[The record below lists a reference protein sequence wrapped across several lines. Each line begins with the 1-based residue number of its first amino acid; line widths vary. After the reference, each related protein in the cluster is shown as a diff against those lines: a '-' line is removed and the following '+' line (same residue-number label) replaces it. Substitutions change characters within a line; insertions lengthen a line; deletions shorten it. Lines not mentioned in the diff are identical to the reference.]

1 MNWARAV
8 SKAAH
13 ESTGTEVRFRFCPPT
28 LPYITSRQDLIRR
41 SGLVEDPKWELS
53 ILANVSGFYQK
64 LLRDY
69 LQGELPVHPGLED
82 EAIHQAHA
90 NLREVLGKM
99 HRWLQLLDMAISPA
113 MVRQGLTMDTD
124 PEIAEALIRYYTRK
138 REFADSDRD
147 KTDLVA
153 TFLYR
158 HPRVPGQWERRG
170 YGLDGS
176 LPLSPFEIAL
186 IEILADSDTPLLPEE
201 HVQLLREFEPLR
213 EQIQGFVN
221 FNALIDSGIL
231 SRVRELKQ
239 SFGRAF
245 HHPGVLATISPYNVV
260 SGARFDE
267 LFGVAIGEIK
277 SFAKAVEELG
287 GSILSNI
294 DGVDV
299 TVEHVQALQEGE
311 LLKIDYVEALDKFR
325 RVSKLKKEIDK
336 RPRIRRTAA
345 AASSTPARSGGAAA
359 AAKMAR
365 EKARPTPAP
374 AKHGALP
381 VTAQQLSL
389 EEAKLARVEE
399 SIRIFVRVAD
409 PKFRQVV
416 PMRFFTLNLT
426 PSEVEA
432 YCADYLEEKSV
443 RAEIGRT
450 LLRTVAVIARIQ
462 TELEELKRCQPAT
475 SLWKLRA
482 DALMVLLEVARSAHE
497 AGGLV
502 FKQAQGS
509 GDASQAEA
517 VQVSMRKLRERAGV
531 GVEA

>member
-1 MNWARAV
+1 MA
-8 SKAAH
+8 
-13 ESTGTEVRFRFCPPT
+13 
-28 LPYITSRQDLIRR
+28 
-41 SGLVEDPKWELS
+41 EDPKWELS

-82 EAIHQAHA
+82 EAIHQAHS
-90 NLREVLGKM
+90 NLRDILGKM
-99 HRWLQLLDMAISPA
+99 HRWLQLLDMAITPA
-113 MVRQGLTMDTD
+113 MVRQGLTQDTD
-124 PEIAEALIRYYTRK
+124 PEIAEALLRYYTRK
-138 REFADSDRD
+138 RDFSETDRD

-170 YGLDGS
+170 YGLDGT

-186 IEILADSDTPLLPEE
+186 IEILADSDAPMLPEE

-213 EQIQGFVN
+213 EQIQEFQN
-221 FNALIDSGIL
+221 FNALIDSGIM

-239 SFGRAF
+239 SFGRSF
-245 HHPGVLATISPYNVV
+245 YHPGVLATISPHNVAF
-260 SGARFDE
+260 GERFDA
-267 LFGVAIGEIK
+267 LFHGAISEIK
-277 SFAKAVEELG
+277 NFAHAVEELG

-299 TVEHVQALQEGE
+299 TVEHVEALEESE
-311 LLKIDYVEALDKFR
+311 LLKIDYVSALDKFR

-336 RPRIRRTAA
+336 RPRIRRANPTAVV
-345 AASSTPARSGGAAA
+345 ASRSGGSAA
-359 AAKMAR
+359 AAKPAR
-365 EKARPTPAP
+365 AAVPPSAGP
-374 AKHGALP
+374 AKLVSVP

-389 EEAKLARVEE
+389 EEAKLRRVEE

-416 PMRFFTLNLT
+416 PMRFFNLNLT
-426 PSEVEA
+426 PAEVEA
-432 YCADYLEEKSV
+432 YCADYLEEKNL

-450 LLRTVAVIARIQ
+450 LLRSVAVIARMQ
-462 TELEELKRCQPAT
+462 TEVEELKRCQPAT
-475 SLWKLRA
+475 SLWKMRA
-482 DALMVLLEVARSAHE
+482 DALVVLLEVARSVHE

-502 FKQAQGS
+502 FKQAQGA
-509 GDASQAEA
+509 GEPAQAEA
-517 VQVSMRKLRERAGV
+517 LQASMRKLRERAEFV
-531 GVEA
+531 VKTLAVS

>member
-1 MNWARAV
+1 LGDLLAGGAV
-8 SKAAH
+8 
-13 ESTGTEVRFRFCPPT
+13 
-28 LPYITSRQDLIRR
+28 
-41 SGLVEDPKWELS
+41 LVEDPKWELS

-82 EAIHQAHA
+82 EAIHQANT

-99 HRWLQLLDMAISPA
+99 HRWLQLLDMAITPA
-113 MVRQGLTMDTD
+113 MVRQALNTDTD
-124 PEIAEALIRYYTRK
+124 PEIAEALLRYYTRK
-138 REFADSDRD
+138 REFTESDRD

-213 EQIQGFVN
+213 EQAQGFVS

-231 SRVRELKQ
+231 PRVRELKQ
-239 SFGRAF
+239 SFGRSF
-245 HHPGVLATISPYNVV
+245 HHPGVLATIAPYNVAF
-260 SGARFDE
+260 GTRFDE
-267 LFGVAIGEIK
+267 LFGSAIGEIK
-277 SFAKAVEELG
+277 TFARAVEELG
-287 GSILSNI
+287 GSILSNV
-294 DGVDV
+294 DGIDV

-336 RPRIRRTAA
+336 RPRIKRTAA
-345 AASSTPARSGGAAA
+345 AVPVRSGGGAAA
-359 AAKMAR
+359 AAKPAR
-365 EKARPTPAP
+365 TRPTATPVR
-374 AKHGALP
+374 HVALP

-389 EEAKLARVEE
+389 EEAKLRRVEE

-416 PMRFFTLNLT
+416 PMRFFNLNLI
-426 PSEVEA
+426 PAEVEA
-432 YCADYLEEKSV
+432 YCADYLEEESL
-443 RAEIGRT
+443 RAIVART
-450 LLRTVAVIARIQ
+450 LLRSVAVIGRIQ

-482 DALMVLLEVARSAHE
+482 DALVVLLEVARSAYE
-497 AGGLV
+497 AGGQV
-502 FKQAQGS
+502 ANNAQKQGEPAV
-509 GDASQAEA
+509 AE
-517 VQVSMRKLRERAGV
+517 SMQTSMQKLRERAEFVVKTLAG
-531 GVEA
+531 